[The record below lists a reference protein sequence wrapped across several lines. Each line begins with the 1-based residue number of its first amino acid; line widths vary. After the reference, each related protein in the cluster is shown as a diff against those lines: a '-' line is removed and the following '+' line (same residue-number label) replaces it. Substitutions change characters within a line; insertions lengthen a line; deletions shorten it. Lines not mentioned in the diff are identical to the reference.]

1 MLLVLAVLALALMQD
16 FEEEGEMPTDQKS
29 FEEMM
34 LTQCYML
41 TSRMLNESMT
51 AGLQGK
57 LLTFEEKK
65 RSAYF
70 QKFYA
75 ANIIS
80 CINAF
85 KSPEFREVAE
95 KREDENTIQFIFK
108 SMKKELDE
116 DDDLLI
122 NDEEKDT
129 LLRLNEIL
137 KKYQEKQGKGESE
150 SAGKLT
156 FTSLIMKKITNSP
169 IISLIL
175 LIILVVIVIK
185 FLKKY
190 VFSTTEKKVDEAG
203 DKKSKKKKK
212 KHSDEKNAKNATKES
227 VEKEGKPKKS

>member
-41 TSRMLNESMT
+41 TSRLLNESMIS
-51 AGLQGK
+51 GLQGK
-57 LLTFEEKK
+57 LAAFEEKK
-65 RSAYF
+65 RGAYF

-75 ANIIS
+75 SNIIN
-80 CINAF
+80 CITAF

-116 DDDLLI
+116 DDDMSI

-129 LLRLNEIL
+129 LMRLNEIL
-137 KKYQEKQGKGESE
+137 KKYQEKQGNGKSE
-150 SAGKLT
+150 SPSKLT
-156 FTSLIMKKITNSP
+156 FTSLIMKKITKSP
-169 IISLIL
+169 MLSLGL
-175 LIILVVIVIK
+175 FLVLVFIVIK

-190 VFSTTEKKVDEAG
+190 VFSSEKKVDG
-203 DKKSKKKKK
+203 VDNSKKSKKKKK
-212 KHSDEKNAKNATKES
+212 KHSEEKDVKNATKES
-227 VEKEGKPKKS
+227 AGKEGKHKKS